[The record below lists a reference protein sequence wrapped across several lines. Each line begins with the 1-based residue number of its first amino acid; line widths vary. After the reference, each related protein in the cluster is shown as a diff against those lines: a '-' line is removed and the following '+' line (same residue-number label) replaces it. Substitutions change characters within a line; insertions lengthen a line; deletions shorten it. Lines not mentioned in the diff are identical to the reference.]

1 MRDLDG
7 RIFLSASDLMRF
19 MGCTH
24 VTTLDLAHIRGT
36 GPEPREDA
44 EDAALLQK
52 QGDAHEAAHPVRLK
66 EAGLDPAH
74 IRGTGPEPRED
85 TEDAALLQKQ
95 GDAHEA
101 AHLAR
106 LKEAGR
112 TVMEIERGKLGEN
125 AEATRAA
132 LAAGPDV
139 VFQGAFLSGSWGGW
153 SDFLERVETP
163 SALGPFSYEVADAK
177 LKRRPHPKH
186 VLQLVLYSDLLTEIQ
201 GVAPEFAHIELG
213 NVTREKLRLADY
225 SAYARMARERLEAFV
240 ADPRPTRP
248 MPCADCGLC
257 RWADHCESVWQVEDS
272 LFNVANISRGQ
283 VKKLEAAG
291 VETLEALS
299 KLDHPIRGMAENTQ
313 ARLVTQARLQHAR
326 KTGAPDFELRD
337 PQTGKG
343 FDLLPEPQPGDL
355 FYDIEGD
362 PHYEGGLEYL
372 HGIWFDERFHAFWAH
387 DHDAEKQALADLL
400 AFFRARITEYPTARI
415 YHYAPYEITALKRLT
430 AKYGTGETVLD
441 RLLRERR
448 FVDLFAV
455 VRGGLIGSEPNYS
468 IKSMEVFYDRER
480 DGEVK
485 TAGGSVV
492 AYERWRETKDRKILD
507 EIENYN
513 RVDCISTK
521 ELRDWLGG
529 IRPGGPWPTL
539 APDAGDK
546 ESEEDADTQAL
557 RSALSVSGLP
567 KARQEMLFNLGLFH
581 KREAKPAQWAV
592 FDSAAKDEDDLIDD
606 LDALAGLEAVGSV
619 ESVKLS
625 FARSYTYP
633 PQETKLRGGG
643 KATVPV
649 FDGPPTTVG
658 VEALDRRAREIT
670 VKAGPGKA
678 HLLADQLTLHPDWP
692 LNTGVIASALRD
704 AIADQCGA
712 RRYTA
717 VDDLLSRAAP
727 RLRSGP
733 KADLLDGAD
742 PVAGAIAVVDDM
754 DGTVLPIQGPPGA
767 GKTYVSAR
775 AILSLVRKGHRVG
788 VASNSH
794 EAIRNVLMGCLSAL
808 EDDDPDIAPE
818 DAELAHKV
826 SGSEDGYPDGFSRI
840 TRARSNDDPALG
852 HAHVVGGTA
861 WFFARDENVQAFDW
875 LFVDEAGQVGLA
887 NMVAIGRAARN
898 IVLVGDPRQLPQ
910 VIQGAHPDP
919 ANLSCL
925 DWMLGDRATIQAD
938 RGIFLPT
945 SRRMHPDVCGF
956 ISEQV
961 YEGRL
966 TSHPGTAHQRVTG
979 STLPEAGAFWVPV
992 AHEGNAQIA
1001 QEEVVAIGNTVG
1013 ALLGGNWTDKESGA
1027 RAMRE
1032 TDIIVVAPYNAQV
1045 NALRDALP
1053 PGVRVGTVDKFQ
1065 GQEAP
1070 VCLVSMTASSAE
1082 ETSRGMEFLFS
1093 LNRINVA
1100 VSRAKGLALV
1110 FGAPRLREAKCNTV
1124 EQMKLVNT
1132 LCALPQLP
1140 VLQVGVDRRSDGD

>member
-7 RIFLSASDLMRF
+7 RIFLSATDLMRF
-19 MGCTH
+19 MGCPH
-24 VTTLDLAHIRGT
+24 ATTLDLAHMRGR
-36 GPEPREDA
+36 GPEPGEN
-44 EDAALLQK
+44 
-52 QGDAHEAAHPVRLK
+52 
-66 EAGLDPAH
+66 
-74 IRGTGPEPRED
+74 

-101 AHLAR
+101 AHLAH

-112 TVMEIERGKLGEN
+112 TVIEIERGKLGEN

-139 VFQGAFLSGSWGGW
+139 VFQGAFLSGNWGGW
-153 SDFLERVETP
+153 SDFLERVEAP
-163 SALGPFSYEVADAK
+163 SALGAFSYEVADTK
-177 LKRRPHPKH
+177 LKRRANPKH

-201 GVAPEFAHIELG
+201 GAAPEFAHVELG
-213 NVTREKLRLADY
+213 DGTRATLRLADY
-225 SAYARMARERLEAFV
+225 SAYARMARQRLEAFV
-240 ADPRPTRP
+240 ADPPLTRP

-257 RWADHCESVWQVEDS
+257 RWADHCEGVWQAEDS

-291 VETLEALS
+291 VGTLEALS
-299 KLDHPIRGMAENTQ
+299 KLDHPIRGLAENTH
-313 ARLVTQARLQHAR
+313 ARLVIQARLQHAR
-326 KTGAPDFELRD
+326 KTGEPDYELRA
-337 PQTGKG
+337 PQPSKG
-343 FDLLPEPQPGDL
+343 FDLLLEPQSGDL

-372 HGIWFDERFHAFWAH
+372 HGIWFDGQFQTFWAH
-387 DHDAEKQALADLL
+387 DHDAEARALSELL
-400 AFFRARITEYPTARI
+400 AFFRARIAAYPNARI

-430 AKYGTGETVLD
+430 TKYGIGEVYLD

-468 IKSMEVFYDRER
+468 IKSMEAFYDRKR

-492 AYERWRETKDRKILD
+492 AYERWRETQDQQILD
-507 EIENYN
+507 EIEDYN
-513 RVDCISTK
+513 RIDCISTE
-521 ELRDWLGG
+521 ELRDWLVS
-529 IRPGGPWPTL
+529 IRPSSPWPTL

-546 ESEEDADTQAL
+546 EVEEDADTQAL
-557 RSALSVSGLP
+557 RSLLAGSGLP
-567 KARQEMLFNLGLFH
+567 QDRQDMLFNLGVFH
-581 KREAKPAQWAV
+581 NREVKPAQWAV
-592 FDSAAKDEDDLIDD
+592 FDSAAKDEDDLLDD
-606 LDALAGLEAVGSV
+606 LDALAGLEAAGPV
-619 ESVKLS
+619 EPIKRS

-633 PQETKLRGGG
+633 RQETKLRGGK

-649 FDGPPTTVG
+649 FDGPPMTVG
-658 VEALDRRAREIT
+658 IEFMDRRARDIT

-678 HLLADQLTLHPDWP
+678 DLLADQLTLHPDWP
-692 LNTGVIASALRD
+692 IKTGVIASALRD
-704 AIADQCGA
+704 VIADQCGA
-712 RRYTA
+712 RRFTA
-717 VDDLLSRAAP
+717 VDDLLSRTAP
-727 RLRSGP
+727 RLGSGP
-733 KADLLDGAD
+733 KADLLDGED
-742 PVAGAIAVVDDM
+742 PVAGTIAVVNYM
-754 DGTVLPIQGPPGA
+754 DGTVLPIQGPPGT

-775 AILSLVRKGHRVG
+775 AILSLVRKGYRVG

-794 EAIRNVLMGCLSAL
+794 EAIRNVLMGCLLAL
-808 EDDDPDIAPE
+808 VDDDPDITLE
-818 DAELAHKV
+818 NAELAHKV
-826 SGSEDGYPDGFSRI
+826 GGGEDGYPDGFLEI
-840 TRARSNDDPALG
+840 TRAQSNDDPALTQ
-852 HAHVVGGTA
+852 AHVVGGTA
-861 WFFARDENVQAFDW
+861 WFFSRDENVQAFDW

-887 NMVAIGRAARN
+887 NMAAMGRAARN

-919 ANLSCL
+919 VNLSCL
-925 DWMLGDRATIQAD
+925 DWMLRDHATIPAD

-945 SRRMHPDVCGF
+945 SRRMHPEVCGF

-966 TSHPGTAHQRVTG
+966 TSHPDTAHQRVTG
-979 STLPEAGAFWVPV
+979 TMLPEAGAFWVPV

-1001 QEEVVAIGNTVG
+1001 QEEVAAIGKAVTE
-1013 ALLGGNWTDKESGA
+1013 LLGGSWTEKDGST
-1027 RAMRE
+1027 RPMRE

-1053 PGVRVGTVDKFQ
+1053 LGVRVGTVDKFQ

-1110 FGAPRLREAKCNTV
+1110 FGAPRLREAKCNSV
-1124 EQMKLVNT
+1124 EQMQLVNT
-1132 LCALPQLP
+1132 LCALPF
-1140 VLQVGVDRRSDGD
+1140 VKRAD